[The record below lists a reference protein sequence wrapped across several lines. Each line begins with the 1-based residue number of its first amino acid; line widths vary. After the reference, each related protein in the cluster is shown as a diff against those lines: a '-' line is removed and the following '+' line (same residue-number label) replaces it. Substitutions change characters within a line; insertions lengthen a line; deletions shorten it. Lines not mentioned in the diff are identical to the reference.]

1 MDSPLSEKL
10 VNHRVLL
17 SPSACPTLCDP
28 MECSL
33 PGLLS
38 LGFPR
43 QEYWSGLP
51 FPPPGN
57 HRGGITNQWGK
68 ERLFNDQF
76 EDDLV
81 IYMEKKRFVCHII
94 RKNKIG

>member
-51 FPPPGN
+51 FPPPG
-57 HRGGITNQWGK
+57 GLLDPEVEPMSPAFASEFFTTESQG
-68 ERLFNDQF
+68 ELPAA
-76 EDDLV
+76 LS
-81 IYMEKKRFVCHII
+81 YP
-94 RKNKIG
+94 